1 MKDTFLRFSVE
12 TLQVALPIGLVVQI
26 LPMVE
31 TTDLPGAPDVIF
43 GLIQYKED
51 LIPVYH
57 LRKRF
62 NLTDRSPELTDQLIV
77 VKTPT
82 QVAAL
87 WIDQCIDL
95 IEIDEEE
102 IIDIPPMAQ
111 TKHFKG
117 VIRKKEDLFFIQD
130 MDQFLEDQEL
140 IQLKEILAK
149 EKHHKE

>member
-1 MKDTFLRFSVE
+1 MKETFLRFSVE
-12 TLQVALPIGLVVQI
+12 SLQVALPIGLIVQI

-31 TTDLPGAPDVIF
+31 TTDLPGAPAVIY

-51 LIPVYH
+51 LVPVYH

-62 NLTDRSPELTDQLIV
+62 NLTDRPPELTDQLVV

-82 QVAAL
+82 HLAAL

-95 IEIDEEE
+95 IEIGEEE
-102 IIDIPPMAQ
+102 IIDIPAMAE

-117 VIRKKEDLFFIQD
+117 VIRKKEDLFFIQNLD
-130 MDQFLEDQEL
+130 LFLEDQEMIL
-140 IQLKEILAK
+140 LDEILTK
-149 EKHHKE
+149 EKSQKE